1 MKVGIVGAGAAG
13 SHAAYLLADKGEE
26 VILFDHKVPWEKPCG
41 GGITWKGIKYFPFL
55 KDNALQPSLARE
67 VKFISPEDNCQLI
80 SLPDPIYT
88 FSRKKLGSYLL
99 HKAIEA
105 GAHHIEEKVL
115 KIMENAQGWEIIT
128 KEGSYPCHLLIG
140 ADGAQSIV
148 RRMLGI
154 KLDKNRWC
162 LGFYNLAPGDFGST
176 LIIKFVAGLSG
187 YIWVFP
193 RSHAASIGI
202 CSDLAAARIQEMK
215 GTLIQFLKK
224 ECNFTGSGVQ
234 FKSAVIPVVSQ
245 EDFKHNRISG
255 RSWALVGD
263 AAGFADPITGEG
275 IYYALRSAQLLVESY
290 GNAGFQGYPE
300 RLKKDFLPH
309 LITAARLKKKFYTA
323 SFMKQM
329 FFWIGNS
336 PSVKRVVPQVMNGGV
351 GYVQLKRK
359 LMCLSPLAAGE
370 ALYSTLSRWFSA
382 KK

>member
-1 MKVGIVGAGAAG
+1 MKIGVVGAGAAG
-13 SHAAYLLADKGEE
+13 SYASYLLAEKGEE
-26 VILFDHKVPWEKPCG
+26 VTLFDHKVPWEKPCG
-41 GGITWKGIKYFPFL
+41 GGVTWKGIKSFPFL
-55 KDNALQPSLARE
+55 KDNALQPSLATE
-67 VKFISPEDNCQLI
+67 VKFISPEDNSQLI

-99 HKAIEA
+99 HKAEEA
-105 GAHHIEEKVL
+105 GAHHRKERVL
-115 KIMENAQGWEIIT
+115 KVRENAQGWEIIT
-128 KEGSYPCHLLIG
+128 NESSYPCDLLIG

-162 LGFYNLAPGDFGST
+162 LGLLALAQGDFGST

-187 YIWVFP
+187 YIWIFP
-193 RSHAASIGI
+193 RRDVASIGI
-202 CSDLAAARIQEMK
+202 CSDLTAARIGEMK
-215 GTLIQFLKK
+215 DTLIQFLKR
-224 ECNFTGSGVQ
+224 ECNFTGSGAQ
-234 FKSAVIPVVSQ
+234 FKSAVIPVVSE
-245 EDFKHNRISG
+245 EDFKHNKISG

-290 GNAGFQGYPE
+290 ENDGFLDYPG

-309 LITAARLKKKFYTA
+309 LITAARLKKKFYTT
-323 SFMKQM
+323 SFMKRM

-336 PSVKRVVPQVMNGGV
+336 PSVKRIVPQVMNGGV

-359 LMCLSPLAAGE
+359 LMCLAPLAAAE
-370 ALYSTLSRWFSA
+370 ALYSTLSRRFSA